1 MAARRAEPD
10 QQCRDDS
17 GSEEDQS
24 PLPSDRNQSS
34 HNMGAF
40 KT

>member
-1 MAARRAEPD
+1 MADRLSEPD
-10 QQCRDDS
+10 QQCRNDS

-34 HNMGAF
+34 HNMGTF